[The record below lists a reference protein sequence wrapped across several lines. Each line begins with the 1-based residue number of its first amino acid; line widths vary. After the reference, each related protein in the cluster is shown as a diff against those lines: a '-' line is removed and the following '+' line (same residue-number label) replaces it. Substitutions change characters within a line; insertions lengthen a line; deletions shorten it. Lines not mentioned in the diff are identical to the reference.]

1 MSEQSLELLESLA
14 LAQSPRREEPCEV
27 LREIVALDVPILLQE
42 LREHNWSKGTGTAS
56 VITTLRTGHH
66 QLAQLLAA
74 GVEDAEASF
83 ITGRSVTGIASLRGD
98 PAFKELLAYYATQ
111 QEKRDHNVYDRL
123 VTAGLTSLEILQQR
137 LEESP
142 EKFTN
147 NDLKG
152 ILEATMDRSAA
163 PAKGGQ
169 RNGAP
174 ASGLNVSINFVPAKS
189 TTIEGSVEATLVEDK
204 RG

>member
-14 LAQSPRREEPCEV
+14 LAASPRREEPCEV

-42 LREHNWSKGTGTAS
+42 LREHNWSKGTGAAS
-56 VITTLRTGHH
+56 VITVLRTGHH

-83 ITGRSVTGIASLRGD
+83 ITGRSVTGITALRGD
-98 PAFKELLAYYATQ
+98 PAFRELLAYYATQ

-123 VTAGLTSLEILQQR
+123 VTSGLTALEILQQR

-163 PAKGGQ
+163 PARGGQ

-174 ASGLNVSINFVPAKS
+174 SSGLNVSINFVPAKER
-189 TTIEGSVEATLVEDK
+189 TVEATVVEASIIEDK
-204 RG
+204 R